1 MLMMAKS
8 IRQVSGLNLLGLK
21 FIAIRLDARV
31 TYEKSALTRV
41 RYEKYAIMFSDVV
54 KYGFLKFLVI
64 RLAIIT
70 SIYTY
75 I

>member
-8 IRQVSGLNLLGLK
+8 IRQVSGLNLLDLK
-21 FIAIRLDARV
+21 FVARRL
-31 TYEKSALTRV
+31 
-41 RYEKYAIMFSDVV
+41 RYEKYAIIFSDVV